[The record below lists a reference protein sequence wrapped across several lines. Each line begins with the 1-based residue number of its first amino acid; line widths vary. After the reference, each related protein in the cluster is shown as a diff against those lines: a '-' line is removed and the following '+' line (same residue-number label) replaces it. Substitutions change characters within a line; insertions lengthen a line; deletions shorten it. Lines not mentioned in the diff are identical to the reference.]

1 MAHSA
6 DHADLAEQARR
17 TYAEQLVKG
26 LPAMINSVA
35 ESARQ
40 LLDKPSEHARMM
52 RRRELVHELKKGAA
66 VWHKTMV
73 NSLRNALLGGVS
85 ATRSGDLPPPGTRQG
100 PLSLV
105 DDDTIEREILTS
117 RLALAVMDQAASEF
131 TDLRARMAA
140 LERREEL
147 DAQDMLRAHVLARIV
162 VDAWRT
168 AGCSL
173 ESWRE
178 LQSSLHEELA
188 ALVEEAYHE
197 TNRWLVG
204 HGVLPDVDLHPY
216 IKRARTPPQPT
227 GFAGGTGSS
236 GGYGPPSGFGAGPAT
251 GQGPG
256 SGFGG
261 AAHSGP
267 GRSAAPSHWASAAGG
282 DSRGSV
288 GEETRMMTRA
298 APLPRSGEHAEAVLG
313 RLNRLVSRH
322 LPSFSQTSRQPVVSP
337 GLAQAIDQ
345 AEQGIRR
352 RVDVST
358 RRAGEPP
365 VTTPALLEELH
376 QRKQALKRAAATPE
390 ERATIEIVALLFQSI
405 LTEDR
410 IPASVRVWFAR
421 LQMPV
426 LRVAVTEPDFFA
438 TVDHPARRLIDRMG
452 ACVMGFDSSTRGVG
466 DALEKEIKRVVQVVE
481 AYPDTGRRVFQTV
494 LTEFEKFLE
503 HYFST
508 ENEATRKGVS
518 LAQQVEQRETLAIQ
532 YTIELRRMLNEVPVQ
547 DSVRAF
553 LFQVWADV
561 LATTAVRYGAQSDE
575 TRAMKR
581 AASDLIWSA
590 SAKVTREE
598 RAEVLR
604 RLTPLL
610 KTLREGMSS
619 AGMDTAK
626 QDEHVQILNN
636 SLAAAFTAKAPVIP
650 QDRLQELAERL
661 ESLEELLP
669 DAADVTIDDSIVFD
683 LSGHESSELEVV
695 AEGGSMPTPAMIA
708 WARELQVGGWYMLDY
723 RGRNEAV
730 QLAWLGLRKQLSMF
744 VTPQGRCVLFQQQRL
759 ASFLQAGLLLPA
771 QDEALSVRATRSA
784 LAKLDVD
791 ASRLLN

>member
-1 MAHSA
+1 MTRSA
-6 DHADLAEQARR
+6 DHAETAQQARR
-17 TYAEQLVKG
+17 IYAEQLVKG
-26 LPAMINSVA
+26 LPAMVNSLVA
-35 ESARQ
+35 TAGS
-40 LLDKPSEHARMM
+40 LLDKPTEHERLV
-52 RRRELVHELKKGAA
+52 RRRELVHQLKKGAA
-66 VWHKTMV
+66 AWHKTMV
-73 NSLRNALLGGVS
+73 DGLRDALHDGVS
-85 ATRSGDLPPPGTRQG
+85 ASRAGMLPSSTLSGAA
-100 PLSLV
+100 LSLV

-131 TDLRARMAA
+131 TDLRARLST
-140 LERREEL
+140 LEGREEL
-147 DAQDMLRAHVLARIV
+147 DPQDMLRAHVLARIV
-162 VDAWRT
+162 VDAWR
-168 AGCSL
+168 AAQCSL
-173 ESWRE
+173 DSWRE
-178 LQSSLHEELA
+178 LQFGLHEAVA
-188 ALVEEAYHE
+188 ALVEQAYHE
-197 TNRWLVG
+197 TNRWLIAQ
-204 HGVLPDVDLHPY
+204 GVLPDADLHHY
-216 IKRARTPPQPT
+216 IKRSRSVPT
-227 GFAGGTGSS
+227 QAAGMAGRDGGSGRGPSS
-236 GGYGPPSGFGAGPAT
+236 GYGAGPGT
-251 GQGPG
+251 GY
-256 SGFGG
+256 G
-261 AAHSGP
+261 AALRSGSDDSGSA
-267 GRSAAPSHWASAAGG
+267 GRGG
-282 DSRGSV
+282 V

-298 APLPRSGEHAEAVLG
+298 APLARRNEHSEAVLG
-313 RLNRLVSRH
+313 RLNRLVGRH
-322 LPSFSQTSRQPVVSP
+322 LPAFGDTHRAHRLSP
-337 GLAQAIDQ
+337 ELAQAIDLAQ
-345 AEQGIRR
+345 QGLRR
-352 RVDVST
+352 RVGSGT
-358 RRAGEPP
+358 QGAGEPA

-376 QRKQALKRAAATPE
+376 QRKQALKQSAATPE

-405 LTEDR
+405 LTEER

-452 ACVMGFDSSTRGVG
+452 ACVMGFDTSTRSVG
-466 DALEKEIKRVVQVVE
+466 DALEREIKRVVQVVE

-503 HYFST
+503 HYFSN

-518 LAQQVEQRETLAIQ
+518 LAQQVEQRETMAIQ
-532 YTIELRRMLNEVPVQ
+532 YTIELRRMLNEMPVQ
-547 DSVRAF
+547 ESVRAF

-561 LATTAVRYGAQSDE
+561 LATTAVRYGAQGDE

-598 RAEVLR
+598 RAEVIR

-610 KTLREGMSS
+610 KTLRDGMSA
-619 AGMDTAK
+619 AGLDPDK
-626 QDEHVQILNN
+626 QDEHIQILNN

-650 QDRLQELAERL
+650 HERLQELAERL

-695 AEGGSMPTPAMIA
+695 AEGGSMPTPAMLA

-744 VTPQGRCVLFQQQRL
+744 VTAHGRCVLFQQQRL

-771 QDEALSVRATRSA
+771 QDESLSVRATRNA

-791 ASRLLN
+791 PSRLLN